1 MSIMDRLKESLGAG
15 PREPEIKPARNQ
27 PCWCGSNKKYK
38 HCHLE
43 TDEKKQSADLAKNT
57 CRAPG

>member
-1 MSIMDRLKESLGAG
+1 MSKKHHK
-15 PREPEIKPARNQ
+15 RERIGRND

-43 TDEKKQSADLAKNT
+43 SDKKNFNNP
-57 CRAPG
+57 APGSKSQIGPTHRGILGLK